1 MQDFAGGGT
10 GFWSK
15 GQAASG
21 TMIDGNKAQSI
32 PRGDPAAVIAPQLG
46 TALVFGGDVTHAG
59 AARTPRAHVR
69 AVPPCNTLA
78 IALAARA

>member
-1 MQDFAGGGT
+1 MQDFNGGGT

-59 AARTPRAHVR
+59 MALTPRAQ
-69 AVPPCNTLA
+69 CNALT